1 MRISDWSSDVCSSDL
16 QIKRYGLKTG
26 DVVNCHVR
34 PPHDG
39 EKYFPLTSIDKI
51 NGDFLLG
58 TVFSEAVNAYCRAHG
73 LRYMPFVGQVTGRP
87 SVLEGT
93 AEEMVCE
100 AKRCLAQGAY
110 GIDLLGYR
118 YTGDAPAL
126 NRALTAAVGPVC
138 IAGSVNSY
146 ARLAEIR
153 AAGAAYFTIGS
164 AFFDHVFGDDFAAQ
178 IDAVCAYMEAD
189 HA

>member
-1 MRISDWSSDVCSSDL
+1 MKQSAAWP
-16 QIKRYGLKTG
+16 K
-26 DVVNCHVR
+26 
-34 PPHDG
+34 
-39 EKYFPLTSIDKI
+39 
-51 NGDFLLG
+51 
-58 TVFSEAVNAYCRAHG
+58 
-73 LRYMPFVGQVTGRP
+73 
-87 SVLEGT
+87 
-93 AEEMVCE
+93 
-100 AKRCLAQGAY
+100 
-110 GIDLLGYR
+110 
-118 YTGDAPAL
+118 
-126 NRALTAAVGPVC
+126 ALTAAVGPVC

>member
-1 MRISDWSSDVCSSDL
+1 MKQSAAWP
-16 QIKRYGLKTG
+16 KA
-26 DVVNCHVR
+26 
-34 PPHDG
+34 
-39 EKYFPLTSIDKI
+39 LTA
-51 NGDFLLG
+51 LTCWA
-58 TVFSEAVNAYCRAHG
+58 TVTPA
-73 LRYMPFVGQVTGRP
+73 M
-87 SVLEGT
+87 
-93 AEEMVCE
+93 
-100 AKRCLAQGAY
+100 
-110 GIDLLGYR
+110 
-118 YTGDAPAL
+118 PAL

-164 AFFDHVFGDDFAAQ
+164 AFLTMVFGDDFAAQ

>member
-1 MRISDWSSDVCSSDL
+1 M
-16 QIKRYGLKTG
+16 
-26 DVVNCHVR
+26 
-34 PPHDG
+34 
-39 EKYFPLTSIDKI
+39 
-51 NGDFLLG
+51 
-58 TVFSEAVNAYCRAHG
+58 
-73 LRYMPFVGQVTGRP
+73 GQVTGRP

-138 IAGSVNSY
+138 IAGRREQLRPAGGDPRGGGCLFY
-146 ARLAEIR
+146 HRQRL
-153 AAGAAYFTIGS
+153 
-164 AFFDHVFGDDFAAQ
+164 FDHVFGDDFAAQ